1 MDFIRKALK
10 ELCSL
15 MTLSGYEKRG
25 KKRLF
30 DLVSLYFDE
39 MTEDSFGNFVFI
51 KRCLKKNAPK
61 LMMDA
66 HFDTVGMMVTDIL
79 EGGFLSVVNIGGLD
93 TRILP
98 SSEVT
103 VYGKEEIYGLISSIP
118 PHLTRKSG
126 EKRSN
131 PKIEELYVD
140 TGYSKEELEKIVSV
154 GDPIFIKG
162 EYTELLNGYAS
173 ASGLDDK
180 ACVCA
185 IFDAV
190 RQMEKSKMEYDVY
203 VTVSAQE
210 ETGKCGAAMCA
221 YAIKPDIAIITDV
234 NFGSSE
240 GDNEFET
247 VKCGKGAAIDV
258 SSLSDRRLTRGIM
271 KLLDRENIPYQVICE
286 PTNTGTNNELVSVTG
301 LGIPTVVMSVPLRS
315 MHTPVETLNIN
326 DISSLSNVLKTVA
339 YTEMEAL

>member
-1 MDFIRKALK
+1 MDFIREAIK

-25 KKRLF
+25 KKGLF
-30 DLVSLYFDE
+30 DLVEPYFDE
-39 MTEDSFGNFVFI
+39 VKEDSFGNFVFV
-51 KRCLKKNAPK
+51 KKCLKENAPR
-61 LMMDA
+61 LMIDA
-66 HFDTVGMMVTDIL
+66 HFDTVGMMVTDVL

-93 TRILP
+93 TRVLP
-98 SSEVT
+98 SAEVT
-103 VYGKEEIYGLISSIP
+103 VYGKKEIYGLISSIP

-126 EKRSN
+126 EKRKN
-131 PKIEELYVD
+131 PKMEELYVD

-154 GDPIFIKG
+154 GDPIFIRG
-162 EYTELLNGYAS
+162 DYTELLNGYVA

-180 ACVCA
+180 ACACA
-185 IFDAV
+185 AFDAV
-190 RQMEKSKMEYDVY
+190 RQMDKEKMEYDVY

-210 ETGKCGAAMCA
+210 ETGKCGAAACA
-221 YAIKPDIAIITDV
+221 CSIKPDIAIITDV

-271 KLLDRENIPYQVICE
+271 KLLDKKEIPYQVICE

-315 MHTPVETLNIN
+315 MHTTVETVNVN
-326 DISSLSNVLKTVA
+326 DISSLSHVLRTVA
-339 YTEMEAL
+339 YTGMEEL